1 MNADGEFQ
9 PDVPGHTGYPITAS
23 LNMFLFL
30 YPMHTPSFIYSFF
43 FFKHTDKVPLQRRVS
58 SFTDFS

>member
-1 MNADGEFQ
+1 MNADGECQ
-9 PDVPGHTGYPITAS
+9 ADVPGHTGYPITAS
-23 LNMFLFL
+23 LYMFLFL
-30 YPMHTPSFIYSFF
+30 YPMHTPSFIF